1 MSWLTDPIQIAPWI
15 IYLVVAGSAA
25 AGFVAAAAFI
35 VGKPSKPGNV
45 DPDRWSD
52 YP

>member
-15 IYLVVAGSAA
+15 IYLVASGCATF
-25 AGFVAAAAFI
+25 GFVLSGMLRAGAAEDIAA
-35 VGKPSKPGNV
+35 
-45 DPDRWSD
+45 DDRWSD